1 MKNIIKPIIAL
12 FALFVVS
19 CSVEDIQDRP
29 VIVAGD
35 APVLTAPTDG
45 ATYVLLPENAE
56 KQVER
61 FTWKSSNYGGA
72 VEVTYA
78 VQVDL
83 KDAKFANAKTIGS
96 AVSQNQVSVTQ
107 AVLNTAAL
115 TLGATPFS
123 PVEMEVRVQSTLGTT
138 SPLFSNVI
146 AIVVTPYTT
155 EAPKLYVPGSYAEA
169 SGYPKNWD
177 PATSPQLAASG
188 YGKVDFEGYIYIS
201 SPQAAPNDGLKF
213 ASKNNWDGPNFGD
226 DGTNSGKLSE
236 TGGNVGIANSG
247 YYKVNVNTTAKTYS
261 LTATSWAIIGNATS
275 GGWDNETPMTYN
287 PTTKKW
293 TVIATLTTQAAPDN
307 GLKFRANNGWDL
319 NLGDD
324 NNDGVLEYSGKN
336 IGTTAGTYT
345 IELDLSNPRNYK
357 YTLTKN

>member
-29 VIVAGD
+29 VIEAGD

-83 KDAKFANAKTIGS
+83 KDAKFAKAKTIGS

-115 TLGATPFS
+115 ALGATPFS
-123 PVEMEVRVQSTLGTT
+123 PVQMEVRVQSTLGTT
-138 SPLFSNVI
+138 SPLLSNVI

-169 SGYPKNWD
+169 SGYPKNWEPKD
-177 PATSPQLAASG
+177 SPQLATSG
-188 YGKVDFEGYIYIS
+188 YGKVDFEGYIYFKNANDKFKFTDKPSWGKPGEYGAGATANTLSGEGSDIEI
-201 SPQAAPNDGLKF
+201 PAAGYYRIEADTEKLTYKATL
-213 ASKNNWDGPNFGD
+213 ASWSVTGSGTLLGWPSGP
-226 DGTNSGKLSE
+226 DGTAGQD
-236 TGGNVGIANSG
+236 
-247 YYKVNVNTTAKTYS
+247 Y
-261 LTATSWAIIGNATS
+261 
-275 GGWDNETPMTYN
+275 DMTYD
-287 PTTKKW
+287 PTTKVW
-293 TVIATLTTQAAPDN
+293 SVTLDLTAAEI
-307 GLKFRANNGWDL
+307 KFRANDAWNL

-324 NNDGVLEYSGKN
+324 GANGSLEYGGANLTVPS
-336 IGTTAGTYT
+336 AGNYT
-345 IELDLSNPRNYK
+345 ITLDLSSPRNYK
-357 YTLTKN
+357 YSITKN

>member
-1 MKNIIKPIIAL
+1 MKNIVKPIIAL

-29 VIVAGD
+29 VIEAGD
-35 APVLTAPTDG
+35 VPVLTAPTSG

-83 KDAKFANAKTIGS
+83 KGAKFAKAKTIGS

-115 TLGATPFS
+115 TLGATPFT

-155 EAPKLYVPGSYAEA
+155 EAPKIAVPGNHQ
-169 SGYPKNWD
+169 GW
-177 PATSPQLAASG
+177 SPGNAPLLAASG
-188 YGKVDFEGYIYIS
+188 YGKTDFEGYVS
-201 SPQAAPNDGLKF
+201 LDGEYKF
-213 ASKNNWDGPNFGD
+213 VGPNAGGTYSWGNDDWGD
-226 DGTNSGKLSE
+226 DKSNTGKLAL
-236 TGGNVGIANSG
+236 TGEDNCTATAG
-247 YYKVNVNTTAKTYS
+247 YYRVKADTKGLTYS
-261 LTATSWAIIGNATS
+261 ATLISTWGIIGSGTAGDWSTS
-275 GGWDNETPMTYN
+275 TPMTYN
-287 PTTKKW
+287 ATTKVW
-293 TVIATLTTQAAPDN
+293 TVTTNLTAAEF
-307 GLKFRANNGWDL
+307 KFRANNAWDID
-319 NLGDD
+319 LGDYD
-324 NNDGVLEYSGKN
+324 SGKPGVGDKMSYGGKN
-336 IGTTAGTYT
+336 IVIPSAGNYT
-345 IELDLSNPRNYK
+345 ITLDLSSPRNYK